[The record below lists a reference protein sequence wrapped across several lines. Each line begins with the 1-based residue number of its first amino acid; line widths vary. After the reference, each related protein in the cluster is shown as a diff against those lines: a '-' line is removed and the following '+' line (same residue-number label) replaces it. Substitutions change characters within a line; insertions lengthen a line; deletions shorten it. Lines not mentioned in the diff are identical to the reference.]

1 MCRWLVYCGSDP
13 ILMSDLIFAPTNSL
27 IHQSFNGGFHPG
39 LSDQNNMQDGAPR
52 ETLLR
57 NSHLIVGVG
66 CPRERFCAAL
76 TSPNIA
82 GDMARVGAAASA
94 HAIGECE
101 DATEECNEC
110 TTGCN
115 ASSLNSATG
124 EGVARYAGFSRA
136 RTSGAAPAESMA
148 ETRCS
153 DAVVCRDEISWSSA
167 SPRTNFTQLLPQ
179 TSHGDNVRRKSIL
192 DKITSLMA
200 LVQGS
205 LRCALASGTSDAEQ
219 GEETAADIVD
229 GFLKQHAD
237 FVAELRR
244 ANLDEKL
251 NADGFGVGWY
261 HKRGGAIFRSVT
273 AAWNNSNLRE
283 LSESIES
290 RCIFAHH
297 NGHVEGFDR
306 IKRRVFAAMRD
317 DVYHWVQGTTD
328 SEACFALILSLIEP
342 ELLAGGECVPVAV
355 LRKAMLSAIATLRG
369 FLADA
374 GVFNFALTDGSSV
387 VVARYCDKAPDIPPP
402 SLYYAFASSH
412 QLQLQLSQA
421 LTSSRDDAQEHTF
434 RNQARL
440 SRLNRLCA
448 EGGEAPQNPG
458 HGSTFGCTCPKCR
471 KLEQTVEGGAFICAS
486 EPLTTNTS
494 EWFLMKENS
503 MISFTAGTPSADDES
518 EAEECSRLKAM
529 RLDQATPCQRAA
541 FSKAVSTKAARN
553 PTVTTSPAVPA
564 QSPKRRSSWEALR
577 SFVDEQGARPG
588 PEAEAEARA
597 REDPKSNLDVVSLD

>member
-57 NSHLIVGVG
+57 NSHLI
-66 CPRERFCAAL
+66 
-76 TSPNIA
+76 
-82 GDMARVGAAASA
+82 
-94 HAIGECE
+94 
-101 DATEECNEC
+101 
-110 TTGCN
+110 
-115 ASSLNSATG
+115 
-124 EGVARYAGFSRA
+124 
-136 RTSGAAPAESMA
+136 
-148 ETRCS
+148 
-153 DAVVCRDEISWSSA
+153 
-167 SPRTNFTQLLPQ
+167 
-179 TSHGDNVRRKSIL
+179 
-192 DKITSLMA
+192 
-200 LVQGS
+200 
-205 LRCALASGTSDAEQ
+205 
-219 GEETAADIVD
+219 
-229 GFLKQHAD
+229 
-237 FVAELRR
+237 
-244 ANLDEKL
+244 L

-290 RCIFAHH
+290 RCIFAHVRRLLFQH

-374 GVFNFALTDGSSV
+374 GVV

-564 QSPKRRSSWEALR
+564 QSPKRRSSWEAPR